1 MATKLRNVSILTAG
15 EAKGHNLL
23 IDETTLVQ
31 ALQVAQTMGRIKVT
45 NGHNAQQVM
54 DILGFVDNFH
64 IEGDRLLGDLTL
76 LSSEKANYVANLA
89 AAMPDQFGLS
99 LTFSGVPQESAGSR
113 YARVTEIYDV
123 SVVTTPAANASLF
136 SAFSALPVDSV
147 LNANMETAVTTPE
160 VKKEELNE
168 APVAV
173 ETKPE
178 VAPAVEAPKSELAE
192 APAATPADAVKAAE
206 PTLADLAT
214 ALAAL
219 DAKLNTIIDLQK
231 ADIAGE
237 QGEEVSEAPEAAAM
251 AAKPEAEKNEFTQKV
266 ERDAAGAAPV
276 PAQTT
281 DAKLSR
287 AEILNQFNEEK
298 DPLKRST
305 LLRKLGL

>member
-45 NGHNAQQVM
+45 NGHGAQQVM

-76 LSSEKANYVANLA
+76 LSSEKANYVASLA

-99 LTFSGVPQESAGSR
+99 LTFSGVPREMDGNR
-113 YARVTEIYDV
+113 YASVFEIFEV
-123 SVVTTPAANASLF
+123 SVVATPAANASLF
-136 SAFSALPVDSV
+136 SAFSRLPVDTFSKTQ
-147 LNANMETAVTTPE
+147 METPVVE
-160 VKKEELNE
+160 VKKELSES
-168 APVAV
+168 
-173 ETKPE
+173 
-178 VAPAVEAPKSELAE
+178 APAVETIPATPAPAPVEAPKAELAE
-192 APAATPADAVKAAE
+192 APMAEVKAAE
-206 PTLADLAT
+206 PTIADLVAMIGSLN
-214 ALAAL
+214 AKL
-219 DAKLNTIIDLQK
+219 DALMNLQK
-231 ADIAGE
+231 QDIAGE
-237 QGEEVSEAPEAAAM
+237 QSEAVAESTEM
-251 AAKPEAEKNEFTQKV
+251 AAKPEAEKTEFTQKV

-298 DPLKRST
+298 DPLKRTT